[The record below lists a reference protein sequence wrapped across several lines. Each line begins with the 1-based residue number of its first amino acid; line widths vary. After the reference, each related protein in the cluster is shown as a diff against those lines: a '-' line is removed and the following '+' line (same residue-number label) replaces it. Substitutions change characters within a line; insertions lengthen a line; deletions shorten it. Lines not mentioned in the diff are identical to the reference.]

1 MVYICHRTEAQ
12 PRSCGKY
19 RPFFEFLYLS
29 PGTKPSSYN
38 LYSFIYCFSLG
49 FPNFEFS
56 ENIGSQLLPYIT
68 IQELNFCPIFVTGVN
83 KYNYIWIIGA
93 FVSYIGFIGYI
104 GAISGLKLFYNIVHC
119 CTTLFIVVKPCTL
132 FYNLVHCLKQL
143 LKVQGCALLY
153 IVVLCCT
160 RLYTVVH
167 FCTL

>member
-68 IQELNFCPIFVTGVN
+68 IQELNFCPIFVTGRN
-83 KYNYIWIIGA
+83 KYNYIGLQELLCPIQDLQDIQEQSQDCSHQWGPSGGSHLGRPGSEEPRPHSSSAVNKIPEGVI
-93 FVSYIGFIGYI
+93 VGFQNF
-104 GAISGLKLFYNIVHC
+104 A
-119 CTTLFIVVKPCTL
+119 TLLHFGT
-132 FYNLVHCLKQL
+132 
-143 LKVQGCALLY
+143 QGG
-153 IVVLCCT
+153 
-160 RLYTVVH
+160 
-167 FCTL
+167 